1 MKPFLVT
8 EPQAGRVPLWGL
20 LFLALLY
27 ALPGLL
33 GRDPWRGDD
42 ALGFGVA
49 YNMLLALQVG
59 DFNGWLISQLPGVL
73 LPDEGPFPFWIVSL
87 VGLLTESLGIDF
99 SLTTRLI
106 WVASWLATLALCWR
120 AVYRLSQRPE
130 WIPHDPI
137 GIAASPRR
145 LAASLA
151 DSSVLFLLATVGL
164 IERVH
169 ETSPEAFAMLIM
181 AGAFFCLAWSL
192 DSPRQASWLLGFIVS
207 AAWLCK
213 GMWFGLG
220 LGLAILILVKLSPHW
235 RSIAPVMLPRASLV
249 VVLVLLLWFWLMY
262 RDPVSAA
269 SADDEAA
276 HATRLNWMA
285 AWWTLQ
291 LGGPLKGFAT
301 RIFDL
306 LREPWWFFWP
316 VWPVAIWAVWSLRDR
331 IREPSLI
338 APISLIAAMVLFSPV
353 AHGSSLAWFMP
364 IAVPLAALAALGLP
378 SLRRGLVQFVDWYA
392 VLVYGLIAL
401 MFWVY
406 YLAWMIGWPEKMAYR
421 MGILARGDQVAN
433 IWFGTLA
440 ALAISLAWIGI
451 VGWRLS
457 RQPAVLW
464 KPALLASSGLVLIWF
479 LFQMLFLDA
488 HNTRN
493 SYREMAAQA
502 KAAMSELDPKHGIR
516 EANGKL
522 GIGEKSTYAKSGPDD
537 ACMQPDQVRPSVQAS
552 LQWFA
557 GIRFSD
563 REDCPWRLIQD
574 SGQAV
579 SQTVPNVPG
588 WDLHWVGSRRGENS
602 ERFRLYLRS
611 SPLAPS

>member
-181 AGAFFCLAWSL
+181 AGAFFA
-192 DSPRQASWLLGFIVS
+192 LLG
-207 AAWLCK
+207 AWT
-213 GMWFGLG
+213 
-220 LGLAILILVKLSPHW
+220 H
-235 RSIAPVMLPRASLV
+235 
-249 VVLVLLLWFWLMY
+249 
-262 RDPVSAA
+262 
-269 SADDEAA
+269 
-276 HATRLNWMA
+276 
-285 AWWTLQ
+285 
-291 LGGPLKGFAT
+291 
-301 RIFDL
+301 
-306 LREPWWFFWP
+306 
-316 VWPVAIWAVWSLRDR
+316 
-331 IREPSLI
+331 
-338 APISLIAAMVLFSPV
+338 
-353 AHGSSLAWFMP
+353 HG
-364 IAVPLAALAALGLP
+364 
-378 SLRRGLVQFVDWYA
+378 RR
-392 VLVYGLIAL
+392 
-401 MFWVY
+401 
-406 YLAWMIGWPEKMAYR
+406 
-421 MGILARGDQVAN
+421 
-433 IWFGTLA
+433 
-440 ALAISLAWIGI
+440 
-451 VGWRLS
+451 VG
-457 RQPAVLW
+457 
-464 KPALLASSGLVLIWF
+464 
-479 LFQMLFLDA
+479 
-488 HNTRN
+488 
-493 SYREMAAQA
+493 Y
-502 KAAMSELDPKHGIR
+502 
-516 EANGKL
+516 
-522 GIGEKSTYAKSGPDD
+522 
-537 ACMQPDQVRPSVQAS
+537 
-552 LQWFA
+552 
-557 GIRFSD
+557 
-563 REDCPWRLIQD
+563 
-574 SGQAV
+574 
-579 SQTVPNVPG
+579 
-588 WDLHWVGSRRGENS
+588 
-602 ERFRLYLRS
+602 
-611 SPLAPS
+611 

>member
-1 MKPFLVT
+1 
-8 EPQAGRVPLWGL
+8 
-20 LFLALLY
+20 
-27 ALPGLL
+27 
-33 GRDPWRGDD
+33 
-42 ALGFGVA
+42 
-49 YNMLLALQVG
+49 
-59 DFNGWLISQLPGVL
+59 
-73 LPDEGPFPFWIVSL
+73 
-87 VGLLTESLGIDF
+87 
-99 SLTTRLI
+99 
-106 WVASWLATLALCWR
+106 
-120 AVYRLSQRPE
+120 
-130 WIPHDPI
+130 PI

-181 AGAFFCLAWSL
+181 AGTFFCLAWSL

-262 RDPVSAA
+262 RDPVSAV

-406 YLAWMIGWPEKMAYR
+406 YLAWMIGAGEDGLSHGYFGKGRSSRKHMVWYAGCIGNQPRLDRYR
-421 MGILARGDQVAN
+421 WVAT
-433 IWFGTLA
+433 F
-440 ALAISLAWIGI
+440 
-451 VGWRLS
+451 
-457 RQPAVLW
+457 
-464 KPALLASSGLVLIWF
+464 
-479 LFQMLFLDA
+479 
-488 HNTRN
+488 
-493 SYREMAAQA
+493 
-502 KAAMSELDPKHGIR
+502 
-516 EANGKL
+516 
-522 GIGEKSTYAKSGPDD
+522 
-537 ACMQPDQVRPSVQAS
+537 QAS
-552 LQWFA
+552 RCALEARATCLKRLGVDLVFV
-557 GIRFSD
+557 SD
-563 REDCPWRLIQD
+563 
-574 SGQAV
+574 AV
-579 SQTVPNVPG
+579 SGRP
-588 WDLHWVGSRRGENS
+588 
-602 ERFRLYLRS
+602 
-611 SPLAPS
+611 